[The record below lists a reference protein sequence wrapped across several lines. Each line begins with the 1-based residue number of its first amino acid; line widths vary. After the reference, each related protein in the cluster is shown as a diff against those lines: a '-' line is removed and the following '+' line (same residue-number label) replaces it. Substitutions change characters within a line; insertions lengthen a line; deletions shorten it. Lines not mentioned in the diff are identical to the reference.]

1 MKHKTNHIFH
11 AVFFNIQSFCRIF
24 PKNSTENMKGKVH
37 SIW

>member
-1 MKHKTNHIFH
+1 MIT
-11 AVFFNIQSFCRIF
+11 IF